1 MPWHTDPSISE
12 LASMVEAASAP
23 AEVEALERPVP
34 LDGARPGRHGHWWD
48 LDVQLGYDW
57 PMDAKG
63 EPVGSVGVRGGV
75 TVIRGP
81 WFLTGGAGFR
91 CPVPGEPALIVQGE
105 VMHSGAGL
113 WAQPGVEV
121 DIAGR
126 LNLQT
131 AVGWSLVGIEG
142 RLDAV
147 GSPEASAFLGVR
159 LRIPIGLLVLGARER
174 AFQAAKP

>member
-1 MPWHTDPSISE
+1 MLWHPEPNVSE
-12 LASMVEAASAP
+12 LASIVEPASAP
-23 AEVEALERPVP
+23 ADVEATERPVP
-34 LDGARPGRHGHWWD
+34 SGGARPGRHGRWWD

-57 PMDAKG
+57 PIDTMG
-63 EPVGSVGVRGGV
+63 ESVGSVGVRGGV

-91 CPVPGEPALIVQGE
+91 CPLSGEPALAVQGE
-105 VMHSGAGL
+105 VMHSGTGL

-121 DIAGR
+121 DLSGR

-131 AVGWSLVGIEG
+131 AVGWSLVGVEV
-142 RLDAV
+142 RLDAPA
-147 GSPEASAFLGVR
+147 SPEASIFLGLR

-174 AFQAAKP
+174 AFQAADQ